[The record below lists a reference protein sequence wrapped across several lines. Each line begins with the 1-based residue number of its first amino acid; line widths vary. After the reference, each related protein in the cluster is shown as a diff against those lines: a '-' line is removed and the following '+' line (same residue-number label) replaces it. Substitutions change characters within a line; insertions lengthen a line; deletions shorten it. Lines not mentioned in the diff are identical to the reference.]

1 MYINIIKNMSKK
13 AKTIDPVPK
22 QDKLQFKVSE
32 EFEVAF
38 KNDDI
43 FDKYGQVKKGKNPH
57 AQPKGWNADK
67 SAELNKKKLK
77 KKTVN
82 RIKHEAKK

>member
-1 MYINIIKNMSKK
+1 MSKTSK
-13 AKTIDPVPK
+13 PKEIDPVPN
-22 QDKLQFKVSE
+22 QDKLQFKVKE

-57 AQPKGWNADK
+57 VQPKGWNAEK
-67 SAELNKKKLK
+67 SAELNKKNRK
-77 KKTVN
+77 KATVN
-82 RIKHEAKK
+82 RIKHSKK

>member
-1 MYINIIKNMSKK
+1 MSKTSK
-13 AKTIDPVPK
+13 PKEIDPVPN
-22 QDKLQFKVSE
+22 QDKLQFKVKE

-57 AQPKGWNADK
+57 AQPKDWNAEK
-67 SAELNKKKLK
+67 SAELNKKKMK
-77 KKTVN
+77 KKTLN
-82 RIKHEAKK
+82 RIKHEVKK

>member
-1 MYINIIKNMSKK
+1 MVKNKKSKV
-13 AKTIDPVPK
+13 IEPVPN
-22 QDKLQFKVSE
+22 QDKLQFNVTE

-43 FDKYGQVKKGKNPH
+43 FDKYGQVKKGKDPH
-57 AQPKGWNADK
+57 AQPKGWNAEK

-77 KKTVN
+77 KKTVS
-82 RIKHEAKK
+82 RIKQQAKK